1 MRVLRLLALVV
12 LPFAALLPARADR
25 SESPVVSLAA
35 ASDVAPP
42 AAPDHVALL
51 GDAWLALAGES
62 AWSRPLDGA
71 AWSPLTPPAGFRV
84 SPGAAGLADGRDWLL
99 VGGENSAAVRSLSRS
114 DSSFSV
120 ADLPAL
126 PAPRARATLA
136 LAGRRLHAIGG
147 LDAEGR
153 ATASVFV
160 LDLAAAAPAWTSADE
175 FPGGPVSAAAATT
188 HYNEILVLGGRD
200 AAGAPRSDTWA
211 LRLRPLDGTTFTGW
225 QKRASAPVALAAP
238 ALLPSATA
246 HFLAFAPELPAPA
259 VYNAVVDAWFVSP
272 GETRAPASGA
282 LAVATASGPRLL
294 ARDGA
299 AELRVEVAKTRYPL
313 ALLDYVAIGL
323 YFVVM
328 VWVGLALSGKGET
341 SAQFAL
347 GNRDVKWW
355 AAGISMFATGASSIS
370 FMAIPALSFST
381 NLVMFFPGIMMIAG
395 FFISAYLIY
404 PLLRKLEIT
413 STYEYLHRRFNRGL
427 RLIASA
433 QCILFQTVGRMSVIL
448 VLPSLAISAFTG
460 LDVAVSVLLMGVLTT
475 IYTAIGGF
483 NAVIWTDVFQ
493 GVLMIAA
500 PLLVIGYAFAGTG
513 QDFAVSWQAI
523 EAADKLRLMVTEWDL
538 ALPVVWFLLLG
549 GLYNIIAGVGDQPVI
564 QRVFS
569 VPMNQVR
576 RTALMSSLCGIVISI
591 FTYGMGLAIFAFY
604 QSRPQDLGPSVTND
618 QIVPLFIVQNLPAG
632 ICGLV
637 IASIFAAAM
646 STLSSSMNSVA
657 TLVCE
662 DFYKPMFPNSSDA
675 ARVRLM
681 KIVSYGVGAIG
692 TGVAIV
698 MAKQDI
704 SSMFATWNTIVA
716 LLGGGFG
723 GIYILGVFT
732 TRANGVGA
740 ISGGIASIIATV
752 WVNSIGGVHWAALTP
767 FAITT
772 CLVVGYLV
780 SVLTGGSR
788 KDLSGLTAFTARAKA
803 AAPAAAPVPAP
814 AAAR

>member
-1 MRVLRLLALVV
+1 MQRPRFLPLALALVALA
-12 LPFAALLPARADR
+12 LPGLHAAVRAAEADAVTVTPVTAAPAA
-25 SESPVVSLAA
+25 
-35 ASDVAPP
+35 P
-42 AAPDHVALL
+42 AAPDLVAAL
-51 GDAWLALAGES
+51 GDRWLLAAGSS
-62 AWSRPLDGA
+62 AWQRTSA
-71 AWSPLTPPAGFRV
+71 STSPWTPVTAPAGF
-84 SPGAAGLADGRDWLL
+84 SAPAASSGVADGRDWLL
-99 VGGENSAAVRSLSRS
+99 VGGRGLASVSRLSLDGNTLAV
-114 DSSFSV
+114 
-120 ADLPAL
+120 APLPPL
-126 PAPRARATLA
+126 PAPRAHAALA
-136 LAGRRLHAIGG
+136 LAGRKLHVIGG
-147 LDAEGR
+147 DDADGR
-153 ATASVFV
+153 PTASVFI
-160 LDLAAAAPAWTSADE
+160 LDLAAASPAWQSAAD
-175 FPGGPVSAAAATT
+175 FPGGPVSSAAALA
-188 HYNEILVLGGRD
+188 HYNEILVVGGLD
-200 AAGAPRSDTWA
+200 SAGAPRSATWA

-225 QKRASAPVALAAP
+225 QNRAPSPSPLAAP
-238 ALLPSATA
+238 SILPSATA
-246 HFLAFAPELPAPA
+246 HFLVFAPGLAAPA
-259 VYNAVVDAWFVSP
+259 VYNSVVDAWVSGTGASP
-272 GETRAPASGA
+272 VPASGI
-282 LAVATASGPRLL
+282 LAAASPSGPLLL
-294 ARDGA
+294 ARDGS
-299 AELRVEVAKTRYPL
+299 AELRVVVAKTRFPL
-313 ALLDYVAIGL
+313 ALLDYIAIGL
-323 YFVVM
+323 YFVAM

-370 FMAIPALSFST
+370 FMAIPALAFTT

-395 FFISAYLIY
+395 FFISAFLIY

-500 PLLVIGYAFAGTG
+500 PLLVIGYAIGGSGGDVAAT
-513 QDFAVSWQAI
+513 WQAL
-523 EAADKLRLMVTEWDL
+523 EAADKLRLVVTDWDF

-549 GLYNIIAGVGDQPVI
+549 GLYNIVGGVGDQPVI

-569 VPMNQVR
+569 VPMNEVR
-576 RTALMSSLCGIVISI
+576 RTALMSTTCGIVISI
-591 FTYGMGLAIFAFY
+591 FTYGMGLAIYVFY
-604 QSRPQDLGPSVTND
+604 KSSPQSLGPAVTND

-662 DFYKPMFPNSSDA
+662 DFYKPLFPNSSDA
-675 ARVRLM
+675 SRVRLM
-681 KIVSYGVGAIG
+681 KVVSYAVGAIG
-692 TGVAIV
+692 TGVAIL

-732 TRANGVGA
+732 TRANSAGA
-740 ISGGIASIIATV
+740 IAGGVASIIATT
-752 WVNSIGGVHWAALTP
+752 WVNHIGGVHWAALTP
-767 FAITT
+767 FAVTV
-772 CLVVGYLV
+772 CLVVGYVV
-780 SVLTGGSR
+780 SVVTGGST
-788 KDLSGLTAFTARAKA
+788 KNLSGLTAFTTRS
-803 AAPAAAPVPAP
+803 
-814 AAAR
+814 